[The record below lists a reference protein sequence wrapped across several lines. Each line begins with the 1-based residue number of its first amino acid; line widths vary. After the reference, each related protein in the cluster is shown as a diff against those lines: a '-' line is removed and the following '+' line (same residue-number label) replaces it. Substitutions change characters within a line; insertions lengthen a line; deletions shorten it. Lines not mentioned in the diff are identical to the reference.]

1 VFTTYARIHGK
12 KQRLQSNE
20 EIVEIPGENGS
31 TIGCIEGETMAIE
44 PKTVSLGWE
53 MVVLTALGLGAMTL
67 IGWYSYNK
75 RVGVDIDDFFSA
87 SKSLGFVIIA
97 LTIFADSYSGNS
109 FLGYAAKTYRSGAWF
124 LVYPQFMVAGV
135 IGSLIIAPP
144 LINLGKKWDY
154 TSPIDYIEHRFNS
167 SVALLTVCFLL
178 WGTFVQFTEQF
189 FAMGYLGHVAS
200 GGILPY
206 QAVIVLFALII
217 LLYVGIGGFR
227 GTALTAALQGAL
239 MIFALFMMLIVIG
252 LLGGFTAQMDAIWQ
266 TSPEKLT
273 LPSSSTM
280 TGWYS
285 TIILILL
292 GLPTYIHIQQFYLG
306 VRDATDLRR
315 TFRLQAPIFLFAA
328 LTLWLIGMF
337 GSGALPNLTESQSE
351 QLVPFLLGSFVQSQ
365 GGTLLPSLI
374 SLGVIMATLS
384 TAGAAVMV
392 LSMVLS
398 KDLYQRYVNPEAS
411 DKRVINTS
419 RVVLALFLLIALA
432 VAFTPSLTIWSWTEL
447 KFEFLLQATPVFIF
461 GLYSHRIK
469 NNPAIAGMIIGCV
482 VAVGLYLTGHSELFG
497 IHAGIVG
504 FIANSAVMIGG
515 SYLSG
520 KDQETER
527 AKKILHYNSRDISD
541 GAGTDDVKYVLP
553 AQTKSFW
560 IGLGLVLAILVPW
573 YAPES
578 WNARAAFGLPIWTWG
593 TLVALV
599 VETLFV
605 LFSTYIWRKAS
616 PASQPSTVAEEQ
628 TSEEEI
634 V

>member
-1 VFTTYARIHGK
+1 
-12 KQRLQSNE
+12 
-20 EIVEIPGENGS
+20 
-31 TIGCIEGETMAIE
+31 MAIE
-44 PKTVSLGWE
+44 PQTVSLGWE
-53 MVVLTALGLGAMTL
+53 MVVLTILGLGAMAVV
-67 IGWYSYNK
+67 GWYSYSK
-75 RVGVDIDDFFSA
+75 RIGVDVDDFFSA

-144 LINLGKKWDY
+144 LINLGKKWEY
-154 TSPIDYIEHRFNS
+154 TSPIDYLEHRFNS
-167 SVALLTVCFLL
+167 TVALLAVCFLL

-200 GGILPY
+200 GGVLPY
-206 QAVIVLFALII
+206 QAVIILFALII

-239 MIFALFMMLIVIG
+239 MIFALSMMLIVIG
-252 LLGGFTAQMDAIWQ
+252 LLGGFTAQMNTVWQ
-266 TSPEKLT
+266 AAPDKLT
-273 LPSSSTM
+273 LPSTSTM
-280 TGWYS
+280 TSWYS
-285 TIILILL
+285 TIVLILL

-306 VRDATDLRR
+306 VRDAEDLRR

-351 QLVPFLLGSFVQSQ
+351 QLVPYLLGSFVQSH

-398 KDLYQRYVNPEAS
+398 KDLYRRYVNPEAS
-411 DKRVINTS
+411 DSRVINAS
-419 RVVLALFLLIALA
+419 RVVLALFLLLALG
-432 VAFTPSLTIWSWTEL
+432 VAFSPSLTIWGWTEL

-482 VAVGLYLTGHSELFG
+482 VAVGLYLTGNPDLFG

-504 FIANSAVMIGG
+504 FLINSVVMIGG

-520 KDQETER
+520 ADEETKR
-527 AKKILHYNSRDISD
+527 AKEILHFNSREPSEETTS
-541 GAGTDDVKYVLP
+541 GTVKYILP

-560 IGLGLVLAILVPW
+560 IGLGIVIAILVPW

-593 TLVALV
+593 TIVALCI
-599 VETLFV
+599 ETAFV
-605 LFSTYIWRKAS
+605 LFATYIWRKES
-616 PASQPSTVAEEQ
+616 PASQPSAVTDDKP
-628 TSEEEI
+628 SEEEI

>member
-1 VFTTYARIHGK
+1 MA
-12 KQRLQSNE
+12 
-20 EIVEIPGENGS
+20 VEPQ
-31 TIGCIEGETMAIE
+31 
-44 PKTVSLGWE
+44 TVSLGWE
-53 MVVLTALGLGAMTL
+53 MLVLTIAGLVAMALV
-67 IGWYSYNK
+67 GWYSYNK
-75 RVGVDIDDFFSA
+75 RVGVNVDDFFSA
-87 SKSLGFVIIA
+87 SKSLGFIIIA

-109 FLGYAAKTYRSGAWF
+109 FLGYTAKTYRSGAWF
-124 LVYPQFMVAGV
+124 LVYPQFMVAGI

-167 SVALLTVCFLL
+167 TVALLAAIFLL

-206 QAVIVLFALII
+206 EAVIVLFALVI

-239 MIFALFMMLIVIG
+239 MIFALSMMLIVIG
-252 LLGGFTAQMDAIWQ
+252 LLGGFTAQMNTVWQ
-266 TSPEKLT
+266 VAPEKLT

-285 TIILILL
+285 TIVLILL

-306 VRDATDLRR
+306 VRDAEDLRR

-328 LTLWLIGMF
+328 LTLWVIGMF
-337 GSGALPNLTESQSE
+337 GSGILPALSESQSE

-392 LSMVLS
+392 LSMVIS
-398 KDLYQRYVNPEAS
+398 KDLYRRYVNPEAS
-411 DKRVINTS
+411 DARVINAS
-419 RVVLALFLLIALA
+419 RIVLAIFLLMALG

-447 KFEFLLQATPVFIF
+447 KFEFLLQATPIFVF
-461 GLYSHRIK
+461 GLYSHRVK
-469 NNPAIAGMIIGCV
+469 NNPAIAGMLVGCV
-482 VAVGLYLTGHSELFG
+482 VAVGLYLTGNSELFG
-497 IHAGIVG
+497 VQAGIIG
-504 FIANSAVMIGG
+504 FIVNALVLVGG

-520 KDQETER
+520 RDQETER
-527 AKKILHYNSRDISD
+527 AKEILYYNSRDISNGSD
-541 GAGTDDVKYVLP
+541 GNDVKYILP
-553 AQTKSFW
+553 AQSKSFW
-560 IGLGLVLAILVPW
+560 VGLGVVIAILVPW

-593 TLVALV
+593 TIVALLI
-599 VETLFV
+599 ETLFV
-605 LFSTYIWRKAS
+605 VFSTYIWRKES
-616 PASQPSTVAEEQ
+616 PTTQPSAVTEEQ

>member
-1 VFTTYARIHGK
+1 
-12 KQRLQSNE
+12 
-20 EIVEIPGENGS
+20 
-31 TIGCIEGETMAIE
+31 MAVG
-44 PKTVSLGWE
+44 PQTVSLGWE
-53 MVVLTALGLGAMTL
+53 MLVLTIAGLVAMALV
-67 IGWYSYNK
+67 GWYSYNK
-75 RVGVDIDDFFSA
+75 RVGVDVDDFFSA
-87 SKSLGFVIIA
+87 SKSLGFIIIA

-124 LVYPQFMVAGV
+124 LVYPQFMVAGI

-144 LINLGKKWDY
+144 LINLGKKWNY

-167 SVALLTVCFLL
+167 TVALLAVCFLL

-206 QAVIVLFALII
+206 EAVIVLFALVI

-239 MIFALFMMLIVIG
+239 MIFALSVMLIVIG
-252 LLGGFTAQMDAIWQ
+252 LLGGFTAQMNTVWQ
-266 TSPEKLT
+266 VAPEKLT

-285 TIILILL
+285 TIVLILL

-306 VRDATDLRR
+306 VRDAEDLRR

-328 LTLWLIGMF
+328 LTLWVIGMF
-337 GSGALPNLTESQSE
+337 GSGILPNLSESQSE

-392 LSMVLS
+392 LSMVIS
-398 KDLYQRYVNPEAS
+398 KDLYRRYVNPEAS
-411 DKRVINTS
+411 DAKVINAS
-419 RVVLALFLLIALA
+419 RIVLAIFLLMALG
-432 VAFTPSLTIWSWTEL
+432 VAFTPSLTIWRWTEL
-447 KFEFLLQATPVFIF
+447 KFEFLLQATPIFVF
-461 GLYSHRIK
+461 GLYSHRVK
-469 NNPAIAGMIIGCV
+469 NNPAIAGMLIGCV
-482 VAVGLYLTGHSELFG
+482 VAVGLYLTGNSELFG
-497 IHAGIVG
+497 VQAGIIG
-504 FIANSAVMIGG
+504 FIVNSIVLIGG

-520 KDQETER
+520 RDQETKR
-527 AKKILHYNSRDISD
+527 AKEILYYNSRDVSD
-541 GAGTDDVKYVLP
+541 GPDTNDVKYILP
-553 AQTKSFW
+553 AQSKSFW
-560 IGLGLVLAILVPW
+560 IGLGLVIAILVPW

-578 WNARAAFGLPIWTWG
+578 WNTRAAFGLPIWTWG
-593 TLVALV
+593 TIVALFI
-599 VETLFV
+599 ETLFV
-605 LFSTYIWRKAS
+605 VFSTYIWRKES
-616 PASQPSTVAEEQ
+616 PTSQPSTVTEEQ
-628 TSEEEI
+628 TSEEDI